1 MFGSVPHFSHV
12 GHLAKI
18 IIATNASPE
27 AHIYRRGQ
35 NQLEAKINFSLFS
48 LKQFCGVLFT
58 YINAAAA
65 KNAFL
70 SGR

>member
-1 MFGSVPHFSHV
+1 MFGSIPHFSHV
-12 GHLAKI
+12 GHLAQI
-18 IIATNASPE
+18 RIANASPE
-27 AHIYRRGQ
+27 PHIYRRGR
-35 NQLEAKINFSLFS
+35 NQPEAKTFLFS